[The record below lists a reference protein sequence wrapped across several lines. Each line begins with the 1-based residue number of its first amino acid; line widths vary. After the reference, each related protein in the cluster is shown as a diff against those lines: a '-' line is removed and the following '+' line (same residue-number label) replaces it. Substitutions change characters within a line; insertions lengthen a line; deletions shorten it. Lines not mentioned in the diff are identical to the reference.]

1 MIGKVTRNANFYS
14 VASYIFGKPGAEA
27 LLENVFEGRT
37 VAEKAASMQ
46 WVAGRNGRVK
56 RPAYHLSLSPAEG
69 DNLSRGEWA
78 AICNQVLDDLN
89 LDKNQVLVGLHN
101 DVKYPASEKTRTH
114 AHLLINL
121 VDDNG
126 KCANTSWDYYKI
138 PKILRTVERKYGLQA
153 VPGIGELE
161 EQSHTIKP
169 TKRSIR
175 QKLQNIVDESLETE
189 SSFDELTAA
198 MESLGVEVHPTS
210 QGWWMRY
217 EGIPFAG
224 YQLGRKYT
232 LPSILKRLEARQ
244 VDKSEDIEQSFEPVS
259 TPISTM
265 KDVFTVDEP
274 SFGKD
279 CLPELESKQDETS
292 HFEMQFSLEDIDV
305 DVAPGNLIQMMKQ
318 QANHLEQSD
327 YIDGRFYAGMFLDA
341 TANLAEVVEIGR
353 EVLGEGEGQEIE
365 TQLEE
370 TQPSVELE
378 ETQPSVETE
387 SDDWLHDDEALH
399 HFDERLAQVK
409 VDTESPSDV
418 QNNIQEN
425 PQAVVESLSQFVHAR
440 SAAHDLTLDE
450 PIETN
455 LGVLC
460 FNSDENTISLTQNVT
475 VASWDDN
482 LQEWQ
487 IDSELS
493 ESHKANVV
501 QLLDNQA
508 VDTEGYQFSSDEKE
522 RTVTYEQVRFRAEQ
536 TDDGWQISDNSLS
549 SEEEYR
555 ILQLPQTEEEYA
567 QSVNSK
573 DLIEYFQHHAPEQFE
588 PEVGSIHWTDTN
600 GEFER
605 VFEISKQPDN
615 SYQLEG
621 FDLKQTDE
629 WGNPR
634 KIFSASIEA
643 DNSVR
648 CSQCEIPTLDV
659 DDLLAQ
665 EPQYRENRPEMER

>member
-1 MIGKVTRNANFYS
+1 MIGKVTRNAKFHS

-27 LLENVFEGRT
+27 LLENVFEGKT

-46 WVAGRNGRVK
+46 WVASRNNRVK
-56 RPAYHLSLSPAEG
+56 RPAYHLSLSPSAG

-78 AICNQVLDDLN
+78 AICSQVIDDLN

-101 DVKYPASEKTRTH
+101 DVKYPDSSKTRTH

-121 VDDNG
+121 VDDCG

-138 PKILRTVERKYGLQA
+138 PKILRDVERKYGLQA
-153 VPGIGELE
+153 VPDIGELE
-161 EQSHTIKP
+161 EQSNAIKP

-175 QKLQNIVDESLETE
+175 QKLQNIIDESLEPG
-189 SSFDELTAA
+189 SSFEDLTAA

-232 LPSILKRLEARQ
+232 KPSILKRLEAKQ
-244 VDKSEDIEQSFEPVS
+244 VDEYEDREQRSESVS
-259 TPISTM
+259 TPISSM

-274 SFGKD
+274 SLGKD
-279 CLPELESKQDETS
+279 YSPELNSEQDETS
-292 HFEMQFSLEDIDV
+292 QNEEQFSLEDIDI
-305 DVAPGNLIQMMKQ
+305 DVAPGNLIVWMKQ

-327 YIDGRFYAGMFLDA
+327 YIDGRFYAGMFLDV
-341 TANLAEVVEIGR
+341 TAHLAEVVEIGR
-353 EVLGEGEGQEIE
+353 EVWSEEQEQEQETE

-370 TQPSVELE
+370 NSRPSVEISQSE
-378 ETQPSVETE
+378 GD
-387 SDDWLHDDEALH
+387 DDWLHDEEALR

-409 VDTESPSDV
+409 VDTETPSSDV
-418 QNNIQEN
+418 PTNIQES
-425 PQAVVESLSQFVHAR
+425 PQAVAESLSQFVRVRAT
-440 SAAHDLTLDE
+440 AHDLNQDE

-455 LGVLC
+455 LGVLH
-460 FNSDENTISLTQNVT
+460 FNSDENTISITQDIT
-475 VASWDDN
+475 VASWDEN

-487 IDSELS
+487 IDSDLS
-493 ESHKANVV
+493 ESHQANVAR
-501 QLLDNQA
+501 LLDNQA

-522 RTVTYEQVRFRAEQ
+522 RTITYKQVRFRAEQ

-549 SEEEYR
+549 SEEQHR
-555 ILQLPQTEEEYA
+555 ILQLPQTESEYT
-567 QSVNSK
+567 QNVDSK
-573 DLIEYFQHHAPEQFE
+573 DLIDYFQRHAPEQFRTDI
-588 PEVGSIHWTDTN
+588 GSIHWTDTN

-605 VFEISKQPDN
+605 VFEISKQSDL

-643 DNSVR
+643 DNFVR
-648 CSQCEIPTLDV
+648 CDTCEIPTSDV
-659 DDLLAQ
+659 DDLLTQ
-665 EPQYRENRPEMER
+665 ESQHRGNRPEMER

>member
-1 MIGKVTRNANFYS
+1 MIGKVTRNTKFHS
-14 VASYIFGKPGAEA
+14 VASYIFGKPGAEV
-27 LLENVFEGRT
+27 LLENVFEGKT
-37 VAEKAASMQ
+37 VAEKAAAMQ
-46 WVAGRNGRVK
+46 WVASRNNRVK
-56 RPAYHLSLSPAEG
+56 RPAYHLSLSPSAG

-78 AICNQVLDDLN
+78 AICSQVIDDLN

-101 DVKYPASEKTRTH
+101 DVNYPGSEKTRTH

-153 VPGIGELE
+153 VPDIGELE
-161 EQSHTIKP
+161 EQSNTIKP

-175 QKLQNIVDESLETE
+175 QKLQNIIDESLEPG
-189 SSFDELTAA
+189 SSFEDLTAA

-232 LPSILKRLEARQ
+232 KPSILKRLEVKQ
-244 VDKSEDIEQSFEPVS
+244 VDESEDREPRSESVS
-259 TPISTM
+259 TPISSM

-274 SFGKD
+274 SLGKD
-279 CLPELESKQDETS
+279 YSPELNSEQDETS
-292 HFEMQFSLEDIDV
+292 QNEEQFSLENIDV
-305 DVAPGNLIQMMKQ
+305 EVAPGNLIQMMKQ

-327 YIDGRFYAGMFLDA
+327 YIDGRFYAGMFLDV
-341 TANLAEVVEIGR
+341 TAHLAEVVEIGR
-353 EVLGEGEGQEIE
+353 EVWGSEQEQEQETE

-370 TQPSVELE
+370 NSRPSVERS
-378 ETQPSVETE
+378 QSE
-387 SDDWLHDDEALH
+387 SDDDWLHDEEALR

-409 VDTESPSDV
+409 VDTETPSSDV
-418 QNNIQEN
+418 PTNFQES
-425 PQAVVESLSQFVHAR
+425 PQAVAESLRQFVRVRAT
-440 SAAHDLTLDE
+440 AHDLNQDE

-455 LGVLC
+455 LGVLH
-460 FNSDENTISLTQNVT
+460 FNSDENTISITQNVT
-475 VASWDDN
+475 VASWDEN
-482 LQEWQ
+482 LQDWQ
-487 IDSELS
+487 ADSELS
-493 ESHKANVV
+493 EAHKANVAR
-501 QLLDNQA
+501 LLDNQA
-508 VDTEGYQFSSDEKE
+508 VDAEGYQFSSDEKE
-522 RTVTYEQVRFRAEQ
+522 RTITYKQVRFRAEQ
-536 TDDGWQISDNSLS
+536 TDEGWQISDNSLS
-549 SEEEYR
+549 SEEQNR
-555 ILQLPQTEEEYA
+555 ILQLPQTESEYTRN
-567 QSVNSK
+567 VDSK
-573 DLIEYFQHHAPEQFE
+573 DLIDYFQRHAPEQFRTDI
-588 PEVGSIHWTDTN
+588 GSIHWTDTN

-605 VFEISKQPDN
+605 VFEISKQSDL

-643 DNSVR
+643 DNFVR
-648 CSQCEIPTLDV
+648 CDTCEIPSSDV
-659 DDLLAQ
+659 DDLLTQ
-665 EPQYRENRPEMER
+665 ESQHREKRPEMER